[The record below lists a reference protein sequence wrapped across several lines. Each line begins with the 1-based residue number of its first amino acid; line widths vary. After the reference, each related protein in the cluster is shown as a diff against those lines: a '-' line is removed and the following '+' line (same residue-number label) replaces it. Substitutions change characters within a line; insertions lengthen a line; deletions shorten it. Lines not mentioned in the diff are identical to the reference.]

1 MLDKQNRILYHCI
14 SQVIQ
19 LEKIMPFSFNNQTPI
34 YFQIIEYIKTEI
46 ITGRYKSGEKIP
58 SVREFSAMFEVNP
71 NTVQKALLELEDINL
86 IVTERTSGKFVTQDK
101 EIIEKIKKQTVDSLI
116 LEFYKNMGAL
126 GIDKEKAL
134 KILNED

>member
-1 MLDKQNRILYHCI
+1 
-14 SQVIQ
+14 
-19 LEKIMPFSFNNQTPI
+19 MPFSFNNQTPI

-86 IVTERTSGKFVTQDK
+86 IVTERTSGKFVTED
-101 EIIEKIKKQTVDSLI
+101 IGVIEKIKKQTVDSLI